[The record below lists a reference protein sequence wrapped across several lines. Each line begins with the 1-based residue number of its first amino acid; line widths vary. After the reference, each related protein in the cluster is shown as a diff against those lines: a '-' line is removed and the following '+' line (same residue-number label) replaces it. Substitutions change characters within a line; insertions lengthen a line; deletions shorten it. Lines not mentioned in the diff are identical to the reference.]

1 MLALNLL
8 RAQAICD
15 LVQHNFN
22 DFYVRVIDPGD
33 GPLVKVDVG
42 GFRGEHR
49 CSPPRAHSR
58 TAYLLYDSS
67 SSNVLASHESATN
80 ERKRPSWSR
89 PPEKSCVQCFTAT
102 FWSAQALRYCWR
114 IQLMPAPARS

>member
-67 SSNVLASHESATN
+67 SSNVLASHESARMKGSVPPGLARP
-80 ERKRPSWSR
+80 RKA
-89 PPEKSCVQCFTAT
+89 VY
-102 FWSAQALRYCWR
+102 SASL
-114 IQLMPAPARS
+114 QLFGVREA